1 MSLRLLPRSLMLSVC
16 RAAAACAD
24 DGGGDE
30 TDDGTGG
37 EMPGDG
43 MSQGANPVEG
53 DLGKGDGSD
62 VITIGDSWMNLGNI
76 GIQQSLKTVSGQ
88 PYRTYGVPGTRL
100 LNEVIPN
107 QYEMAKGENADIK
120 TVIMT
125 GGGNDV
131 LQDIALLFGSCGDNQ
146 FDTTPGCKARID
158 EVAARLET
166 LWAEMAKDG
175 VRDVIIVG
183 YSNKTSPVG
192 VVTGKSIAYSS
203 MKIDPVCRMVPA
215 PLRCTAIETDKD
227 VPDLKIGGDGIHPDA
242 PSYDLLAAQVW
253 KVMQDKGMR
262 R

>member
-1 MSLRLLPRSLMLSVC
+1 MNLRLLPRSLMLTLCLGVV
-16 RAAAACAD
+16 ACAD
-24 DGGGDE
+24 DGGENDNEGD
-30 TDDGTGG
+30 
-37 EMPGDG
+37 
-43 MSQGANPVEG
+43 MSQGKDSVAG

-88 PYRTYGVPGTRL
+88 PYRTYGVPGTKL

-107 QYEMAKGENADIK
+107 QYEAAKDENANIK

-125 GGGNDV
+125 AGGNDV
-131 LQDIALLFGSCGDNQ
+131 LQDLALLFGSCGDNQ
-146 FDTTPGCKARID
+146 FDTTPGCKQRID
-158 EVAARLET
+158 EVAARLGT
-166 LWAEMAKDG
+166 LWAEMATDG
-175 VRDVIIVG
+175 VHDVIIVG

-227 VPDLKIGGDGIHPDA
+227 VPDLKIGPDGIHPDA